1 MERKDWKKLDD
12 CIRGKLNERRVDTCE
27 NNEDVDEKLRC
38 KQAIDECV
46 PDKKRLCTI
55 KREISDSTR
64 RLYEERAR
72 KFSSISAQGGKVT
85 RQLRKR

>member
-46 PDKKRLCTI
+46 PDKKRLNTI

-64 RLYEERAR
+64 RL
-72 KFSSISAQGGKVT
+72 
-85 RQLRKR
+85 